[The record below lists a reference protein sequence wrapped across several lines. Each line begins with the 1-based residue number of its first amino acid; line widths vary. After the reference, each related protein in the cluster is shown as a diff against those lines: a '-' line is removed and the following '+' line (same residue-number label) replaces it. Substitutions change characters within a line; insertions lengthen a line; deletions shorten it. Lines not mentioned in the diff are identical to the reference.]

1 MATKVNTAKVKPV
14 KKDGKQAEIDEK
26 IALID
31 ELESKRDGMAKDR
44 DAKCKSAKEQLVS
57 MLEVTVDKYRTA
69 TGTAEALRV
78 LRFTCG
84 KDDVPIY
91 EAMQIANRMA
101 VETDKM
107 KQKAEELGYA
117 EMDQLC
123 DGFYDKEFSG
133 ANYLDLAFEMMRIDL
148 CRNVGDAAEDMV
160 AFLERV
166 DGDIADTEKK
176 ILETQ
181 EELSKLKES

>member
-14 KKDGKQAEIDEK
+14 KKDGKQTEIDEK

-31 ELESKRDGMAKDR
+31 ELEGKRDGMAKDR

-78 LRFTCG
+78 LRFTYG
-84 KDDVPIY
+84 KDDVPIH
-91 EAMQIANRMA
+91 EAAQIAYRMA
-101 VETDKM
+101 AETDKM
-107 KQKAEELGYA
+107 KQKAETLGYA

-123 DGFYDKEFSG
+123 DGFYEKEFDG
-133 ANYLDLAFEMMRIDL
+133 EDYLDLAFEMMRIDL

-166 DGDIADTEKK
+166 DSDIADTEKK

-181 EELSKLKES
+181 EELGKLKES

>member
-1 MATKVNTAKVKPV
+1 MATKVNTAKAKPV
-14 KKDGKQAEIDEK
+14 KKDDKQAEIDEK

-31 ELESKRDGMAKDR
+31 ELEGKRDSMAKDR

-57 MLEVTVDKYRTA
+57 MIEVTVDKYRTA

-78 LRFTCG
+78 LRFAYG
-84 KDDVPIY
+84 NDNVAIY
-91 EAMQIANRMA
+91 EAVQMANRMA

-107 KQKAEELGYA
+107 KQKAEKLGYA

-123 DGFYDKEFSG
+123 DGFYEKEFDG
-133 ANYLDLAFEMMRIDL
+133 KNYIDLAFEMMRIDL
-148 CRNVGDAAEDMV
+148 CRNVGEAAEDMV

-166 DGDIADTEKK
+166 DSDIADTEKK

-181 EELSKLKES
+181 EELGKLKES